1 MSNSGDAE
9 PAVPIGLIAGNGT
22 FPFLVLRAARELGH
36 DVAVVAIA
44 GEAFPELET
53 LAKEVGRTSFVW
65 VELGALG
72 KCIAALKDAGASR
85 AVMAGQVKHVKLF
98 GGVAPDPTLLSAMRR
113 LPANNTDALIAAV
126 AGVLQEHGI
135 SLMNSTALLSN
146 LMARPGVMSAVAPDE
161 QMRADFEFGYRV
173 ADTIAGLDIGQTIV
187 VKTRA
192 VVAVEAMEGTD
203 SAIARAGR
211 LAGRGTRI
219 VKVAKPGQDM
229 RFDVPVIGRA
239 TIAAMAA
246 AGADGLSVDAGKTL
260 MVEGDAVIHAA
271 NEAGIVVVGRRS

>member
-1 MSNSGDAE
+1 M
-9 PAVPIGLIAGNGT
+9 PIGLIAGNGT
-22 FPFLVLRAARELGH
+22 FPFLVLRAARKLGH
-36 DVAVVAIA
+36 EVAVVAIS

-53 LAKEVGRTSFVW
+53 LAQEVGRTSFVW

-98 GGVAPDPTLLSAMRR
+98 GGVAPDPTLLAAMRR

-126 AGVLQEHGI
+126 ASVLQEHGI
-135 SLMNSTALLSN
+135 SLMNSTALLSD
-146 LMARPGVMSAVAPDE
+146 LMARPGVMTAAAPND
-161 QMRADFEFGYRV
+161 QMQADFEFGYRV

-187 VKTRA
+187 VKSRA

-203 SAIARAGR
+203 AAIARAGR
-211 LAGRGTRI
+211 LAGHGTRI

-239 TIAAMAA
+239 TIAAMVT
-246 AGADGLSVDAGKTL
+246 AGADGVSVDAGKTL
-260 MVEGDAVIHAA
+260 MVEGEAVIRAA
-271 NEAGIVVVGRRS
+271 DDAGIVVVGRLSTG